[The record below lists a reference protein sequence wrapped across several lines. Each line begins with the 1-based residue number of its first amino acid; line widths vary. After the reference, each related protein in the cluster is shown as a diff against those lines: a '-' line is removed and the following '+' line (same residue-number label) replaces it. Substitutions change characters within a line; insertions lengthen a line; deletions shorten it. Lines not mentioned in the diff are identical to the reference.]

1 MKTLFLLDLDH
12 TLIYG
17 SYAPSESAAL
27 LFSYS
32 QYLKVYER
40 PHARQFISQLQDLGE
55 IIVFTT
61 AKKDYAEKICELLY
75 IQPLEI
81 LSRAQC
87 KKVGDG
93 YRKLLRK
100 KWALSYDRIFI
111 VDDSPQ
117 VWETGEA
124 SIHWIA
130 PTEFRG
136 DGADKCLLAC
146 IDLLM
151 FN

>member
-1 MKTLFLLDLDH
+1 MKILFLLDLDH

-17 SYAPSESAAL
+17 SYAQNESAAL

-40 PHARQFISQLQDLGE
+40 PYARQFISQLQELGE

-61 AKKDYAEKICELLY
+61 AKQDYAQKICELLD
-75 IQPLEI
+75 IQPLEL
-81 LSRAQC
+81 LSRARC
-87 KKVGDG
+87 KKEGDG

-100 KWALSYDRIFI
+100 KWVRSYDRVVI

-117 VWETGEA
+117 VWVTGKT
-124 SIHWIA
+124 SVYWIV
-130 PTEFRG
+130 PSEFRG
-136 DGADKCLLAC
+136 DASDKGLLAC
-146 IDLLM
+146 IDLL
-151 FN
+151 

>member
-17 SYAPSESAAL
+17 SYAPSESATL

-40 PHARQFISQLQDLGE
+40 PYARQFISQLQDLGE

-61 AKKDYAEKICELLY
+61 AKEDYAQRICELQD

-100 KWALSYDRIFI
+100 KWTLSYDKIII

-124 SIHWIA
+124 SIHWLVPA
-130 PTEFRG
+130 EFRG
-136 DGADKCLLAC
+136 DAADKGLLAC
-146 IDLLM
+146 IDLLKIS
-151 FN
+151 